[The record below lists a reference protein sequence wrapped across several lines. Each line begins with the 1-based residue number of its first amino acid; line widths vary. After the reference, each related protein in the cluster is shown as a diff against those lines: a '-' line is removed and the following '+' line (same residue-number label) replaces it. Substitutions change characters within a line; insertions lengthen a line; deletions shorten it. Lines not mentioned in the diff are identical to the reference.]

1 MKYIAQQQET
11 MGKVRNQTKSA
22 LREFVYEDLEE
33 DQLKQKLRRVD
44 RKTTGGNP
52 HNIGMAT
59 FEFVDS
65 SVINEKTEREIKQI
79 LAGTFPDHKLPG
91 TFPEEWNER

>member
-1 MKYIAQQQET
+1 
-11 MGKVRNQTKSA
+11 MGEVRNQTKSA

-33 DQLKQKLRRVD
+33 NQLKQKLRRVE
-44 RKTTGGNP
+44 RKSAGGNP

-65 SVINEKTEREIKQI
+65 SAINEKTEREIKQM
-79 LAGTFPDHKLPG
+79 LAETFPDHKLPG
-91 TFPEEWNER
+91 TFPEEWNEE